1 MKDYRSLL
9 FLRRISCQSNVIYCL
24 TIFYVSPWSS
34 RKISIARHLLPSQIS
49 WIAFPFFCALHKNK
63 QNKQQTNTVLAI
75 ERNKISLDLSEQDV
89 IKMRIFSYN
98 CIEGFST
105 RFLVS
110 PRIPLSLTAIHLF
123 QVQIAHSLQC
133 DLVRN

>member
-1 MKDYRSLL
+1 MSVHGPVERSLL
-9 FLRRISCQSNVIYCL
+9 QDIFSPLR
-24 TIFYVSPWSS
+24 F
-34 RKISIARHLLPSQIS
+34 HGLLS
-49 WIAFPFFCALHKNK
+49 PFFVRCTKTNK
-63 QNKQQTNTVLAI
+63 QKKQQTNTVLAI

-110 PRIPLSLTAIHLF
+110 PRIPLSLTAIHLS